1 MNSKN
6 KKLSDNNIFV
16 HKSDKKKALLTAF
29 DSKMLKESIKAK
41 SQVNKVNVSYP
52 TNQKYLSI
60 DKNYR

>member
-1 MNSKN
+1 M
-6 KKLSDNNIFV
+6 SDHNIFL

-52 TNQKYLSI
+52 TNIKYLSI
-60 DKNYR
+60 DKSYR